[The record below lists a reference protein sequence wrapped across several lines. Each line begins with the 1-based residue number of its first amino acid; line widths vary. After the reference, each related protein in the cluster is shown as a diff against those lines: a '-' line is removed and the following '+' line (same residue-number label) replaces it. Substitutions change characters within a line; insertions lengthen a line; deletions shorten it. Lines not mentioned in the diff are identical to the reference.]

1 MCPGLQAVVFDL
13 DGTLIDTAAD
23 LHLVLTEVLAE
34 ESLEAPSLDVVRG
47 LIGDGAKVLIERA
60 LVAVGVTPGA
70 NLVGRLFARFRAR
83 YAEEPCR
90 ASTLY
95 PGCRELLVAL
105 ESARLCLGLCTNK
118 PQAATMGLL
127 AALGVDRTFA
137 SVIGGDAL
145 PVRKPDPAHLAAVIA
160 ELDATAATTVMVG
173 DSRNDVATAQGQSVP
188 IILVSFGYTSVPARD
203 LGAAAVIDHLL
214 DLPGAL
220 EGLTR
225 SGPLP
230 S

>member
-1 MCPGLQAVVFDL
+1 MRPGLQAVVFDL
-13 DGTLIDTAAD
+13 DGTLADTAAD
-23 LHLVLTEVLAE
+23 LRLVLTEVLAE
-34 ESLEAPSLDVVRG
+34 EGLEAPSLDVVRG
-47 LIGDGAKVLIERA
+47 MIGDGAKALIERA
-60 LVAVGVTPGA
+60 LVAIGVAPEAG
-70 NLVGRLFARFRAR
+70 LVERLFARFRAR

-95 PGCRELLVAL
+95 PGCRELLAAL
-105 ESARLCLGLCTNK
+105 ESAGLRLGLCTNK

-127 AALGVDRTFA
+127 ATLGVDDAFT
-137 SVIGGDAL
+137 SVIGGDVL

-160 ELDATAATTVMVG
+160 GLDATAATTAMVG
-173 DSRNDVATAQGQSVP
+173 DSRNDVATAQGLGVP
-188 IILVSFGYTSVPARD
+188 VILVSFGYTSVPARD
-203 LGAAAVIDHLL
+203 LGAAAVIDRLV
-214 DLPGAL
+214 DLPAAL